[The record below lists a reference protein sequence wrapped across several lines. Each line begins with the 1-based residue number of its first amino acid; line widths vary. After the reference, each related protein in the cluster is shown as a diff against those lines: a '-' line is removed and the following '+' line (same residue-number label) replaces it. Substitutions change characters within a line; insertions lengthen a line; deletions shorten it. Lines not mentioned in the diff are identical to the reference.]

1 MFHTKCCKPA
11 SISVE
16 KYECNCQKFEGFA
29 RSLNKVSEKHD
40 VNIFCIKLRFAFA
53 ATYSR
58 LQKKR
63 WLYVRMFVQIQIE
76 LKWKCMFSLAAAST
90 FVKVSNEGFL
100 SAFSLTFWLLW
111 FDEPF
116 VGMTVWWRLS
126 WPNSDS
132 LWKLNLWFNCS
143 R

>member
-53 ATYSR
+53 ATYSKATEKEVT
-58 LQKKR
+58 LCA
-63 WLYVRMFVQIQIE
+63 YVRADTDRIE
-76 LKWKCMFSLAAAST
+76 MEMYVFTCGRKYIC
-90 FVKVSNEGFL
+90 EG
-100 SAFSLTFWLLW
+100 
-111 FDEPF
+111 E
-116 VGMTVWWRLS
+116 
-126 WPNSDS
+126 
-132 LWKLNLWFNCS
+132 
-143 R
+143 